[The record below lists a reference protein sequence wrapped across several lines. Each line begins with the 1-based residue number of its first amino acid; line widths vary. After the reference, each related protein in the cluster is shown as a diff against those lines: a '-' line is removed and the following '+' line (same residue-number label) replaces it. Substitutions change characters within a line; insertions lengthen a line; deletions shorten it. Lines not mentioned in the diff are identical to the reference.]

1 MGDIY
6 FPHLN
11 ISIESLD
18 RVAFSIMG
26 INIYW
31 YGVFIAVGAILGV
44 MLALNE
50 AKRTKQSQDMY
61 SDFAFVAIISGIVG
75 ARLYYLIFHGDSL
88 MDFFKIREGGLAIY
102 GGILGGLAAAI
113 VFVRIKKINFLKFA
127 DTVIMGLITGQIFG
141 RWGNF
146 FNREAFGRAADN
158 LFAMALKTDTV
169 NGLAVKGQTALYQGS
184 VEYPVITYN
193 GAEYI
198 QVHPTFLYESIWNLA
213 LLVLIFIC
221 RKHKKFQGQLT
232 VMYCFGYGIGRFW
245 IESLRSDQLK
255 IGAFPVSMLVSA
267 VMTLGALVTG
277 TMLYIRE
284 KQNNG
289 AYEQKNAK
297 SS

>member
-6 FPHLN
+6 FPHIN

-18 RVAFSIMG
+18 RVAFSIFG

-31 YGVFIAVGAILGV
+31 YGIFIAVGAILGV

-50 AKRTKQSQDMY
+50 AKRTGQSQDMY
-61 SDFAFVAIISGIVG
+61 SDFAFAAIISGIAG

-113 VFVRIKKINFLKFA
+113 VFVRLKKLSFLKFA
-127 DTVIMGLITGQIFG
+127 DTVIMGLLTGQIFG

-146 FNREAFGRAADN
+146 FNREAFGRYTDN
-158 LFAMALKTDTV
+158 LFAMALKADTV
-169 NGLAVKGQTALYQGS
+169 NGLAVKGQTALYQGN
-184 VEYPVITYN
+184 VEYPIVTYS
-193 GAEYI
+193 GMDYI
-198 QVHPTFLYESIWNLA
+198 QVHPTFLYESLWNLA
-213 LLVLIFIC
+213 LLIIIFMC
-221 RKHKKFQGQLT
+221 RKHKKFQGQLA
-232 VMYCFGYGIGRFW
+232 VMYCFGYGLGRFW

-255 IGAFPVSMLVSA
+255 IGNIPVSMLVSA
-267 VMTLGALVTG
+267 VIMTGAVAVG
-277 TMLYIRE
+277 IVLYLRE
-284 KQNNG
+284 KQNYG
-289 AYEQKNAK
+289 TIEQKNEK